1 MPVNTDV
8 TIPAN
13 SKTVVSTV
21 GTSSGKRVIITDSN
35 GAQRLIEVRVDPTDG
50 TSAVLSY
57 NITGDKSSPE
67 VLYTT
72 SADGSTNFGG
82 RGKNSDGNVVVTS
95 SAEALSSISNISI
108 DGQSVTDPNTLV
120 QEVVTTANTLST
132 SNGGSK
138 LIDINPGSIQL
149 TTVPGEAAE
158 SNNSGFSVTDV
169 VDKVGNLVK
178 NNNGIKQFVDLITL
192 TDDEIQAFDSLFQ
205 DGSGDKIRNA
215 IYPADNTYGKIRG
228 QDYVTIDQFTYLPPR
243 RSTLFGRDGNPTV
256 NFTEGQ
262 QRTTP
267 LKKFLAQVK
276 LPMPNNITDSNSVAW
291 GDDVMNN
298 LSATMTAGFMKNPL
312 LVGGLG
318 IAGSLIS
325 PSVGRAL
332 ALLASGGG
340 GAEGAQRVA
349 AAMASPQGQ
358 AQGAVNTGAAILG
371 ALGANVSPES
381 IFARGFGVIPNSNV
395 ELLFN
400 NVTLRSFQF
409 SWRMSPRDEDEAK
422 EVKKVIRFFK
432 QGMAAKT
439 MRNRAGERSLFLGTP
454 NVFRLQYRTAG
465 GEIIEGVNRIKPCAV
480 VGTAVNYT
488 PDGSWAAYDEG
499 QPVSCTLSIQMK
511 ELEPVFASDYSE
523 NIIGSRR
530 SNNRTTEEQFIGPFA
545 DPNRAVQDIGVG
557 DGDLYPIKPTE
568 VGY

>member
-8 TIPAN
+8 TIPEN

-95 SAEALSSISNISI
+95 SAEALSSISNITI

-138 LIDINPGSIQL
+138 LIDINPGSTQL

-158 SNNSGFSVTDV
+158 SNNSGFSVTDLGDKL
-169 VDKVGNLVK
+169 VDFAK
-178 NNNGIKQFVDLITL
+178 NNNGIQKFVDLITL
-192 TDDEIQAFDSLFQ
+192 TDEEIQAFDSLFQ
-205 DGSGDKIRNA
+205 DGGGDKIRNA
-215 IYPADNTYGKIRG
+215 IYPTDNTYGKIRG
-228 QDYVTIDQFTYLPPR
+228 QDYVTIDQYTYLPPR
-243 RSTLFGRDGNPTV
+243 RSTLFGKDGNPTV

-276 LPMPNNITDSNSVAW
+276 LPMPNNITDSNAVAW

-298 LSATMTAGFMKNPL
+298 LSATLTAGFMKNPL

-318 IAGSLIS
+318 IAGSLIN
-325 PSVGRAL
+325 PSLGRAL

-422 EVKKVIRFFK
+422 EVKKIIRFFK

-439 MRNRAGERSLFLGTP
+439 MQNRAGERSLFLGTP
-454 NVFRLQYRTAG
+454 NVFRLQYRTANG
-465 GEIIEGVNRIKPCAV
+465 KIIEGVNRIKPCAV

-511 ELEPVFASDYSE
+511 ELEPVYASDYSE

-530 SNNRTTEEQFIGPFA
+530 SGQVAVNFARGDGPLSPDVA
-545 DPNRAVQDIGVG
+545 GE
-557 DGDLYPIKPTE
+557 GDLYPISPNE

>member
-8 TIPAN
+8 TIPEN

-57 NITGDKSSPE
+57 NNTGDKSSPE

-72 SADGSTNFGG
+72 SADGSTSFGG

-95 SAEALSSISNISI
+95 SAEALSSISNITI

-120 QEVVTTANTLST
+120 QEVVTTANTLSI

-138 LIDINPGSIQL
+138 LIDINPGSTQL
-149 TTVPGEAAE
+149 ITVPGEAAE
-158 SNNSGFSVTDV
+158 SNNSGFSVTDLGDKL
-169 VDKVGNLVK
+169 VDFAK
-178 NNNGIKQFVDLITL
+178 NNNGIQKFVDLITL
-192 TDDEIQAFDSLFQ
+192 TDEEIQAFDSLFQ
-205 DGSGDKIRNA
+205 DGGGDKIRNA
-215 IYPADNTYGKIRG
+215 IYPTDNTYGKIRG
-228 QDYVTIDQFTYLPPR
+228 QDYVTIDQYTYLPPR
-243 RSTLFGRDGNPTV
+243 RSTLFGKDGNPTV

-276 LPMPNNITDSNSVAW
+276 LPMPNNITDSNAVAW

-298 LSATMTAGFMKNPL
+298 LSATLTAGFMKNPL

-318 IAGSLIS
+318 IAGSLIN
-325 PSVGRAL
+325 PSLGRAL

-358 AQGAVNTGAAILG
+358 AQGAVNAGAAILG

-422 EVKKVIRFFK
+422 QVKRIIRFFK

-439 MRNRAGERSLFLGTP
+439 MQNRAGERSLFLGTP
-454 NVFRLQYRTAG
+454 NVFRLQYRTTG
-465 GEIIEGVNRIKPCAV
+465 GRIIEGVNRIKPCAV

-511 ELEPVFASDYSE
+511 ELEPVYASDYSE

-530 SNNRTTEEQFIGPFA
+530 SGQVAVNFARGDGPLSPDVA
-545 DPNRAVQDIGVG
+545 GE
-557 DGDLYPIKPTE
+557 GDLYPISPDE

>member
-8 TIPAN
+8 TIPEN

-35 GAQRLIEVRVDPTDG
+35 GAQRFIEVRVDPTDG

-95 SAEALSSISNISI
+95 SAEALSSISNITI

-138 LIDINPGSIQL
+138 LIDINPGSTQL

-158 SNNSGFSVTDV
+158 SNNSGFSVTDLGDKL
-169 VDKVGNLVK
+169 VDFAK
-178 NNNGIKQFVDLITL
+178 NNNGIQQFVDLITL
-192 TDDEIQAFDSLFQ
+192 TDEEIQAFDSLFQ
-205 DGSGDKIRNA
+205 DGGGDKIRNA
-215 IYPADNTYGKIRG
+215 IYPTDNTYGKIRG
-228 QDYVTIDQFTYLPPR
+228 QDYVTIDQYTYLPPR
-243 RSTLFGRDGNPTV
+243 RSTLFGKDGNPTV

-276 LPMPNNITDSNSVAW
+276 LPMPNNITDSNAVAW

-298 LSATMTAGFMKNPL
+298 LSATLTAGFMKNPL

-318 IAGSLIS
+318 IAGSLIN
-325 PSVGRAL
+325 PSLGRAL

-358 AQGAVNTGAAILG
+358 AQGAVNAGAAILG

-422 EVKKVIRFFK
+422 QVKRIIRFFK

-439 MRNRAGERSLFLGTP
+439 MQNRAGERSLFLGTP
-454 NVFRLQYRTAG
+454 NVFRLQYRTTG
-465 GEIIEGVNRIKPCAV
+465 GRIIEGVNRIKPCAV

-511 ELEPVFASDYSE
+511 ELEPVYASDYSE

-530 SNNRTTEEQFIGPFA
+530 SGQVAVNFARGDGPLSPDVA
-545 DPNRAVQDIGVG
+545 GE
-557 DGDLYPIKPTE
+557 GDLYPISPNE

>member
-8 TIPAN
+8 TIPEN
-13 SKTVVSTV
+13 SKTVVGTV

-50 TSAVLSY
+50 TSAVLSFD
-57 NITGDKSSPE
+57 ITGNKSSPE

-72 SADGSTNFGG
+72 SADGSTSFGG

-95 SAEALSSISNISI
+95 SAEALTSISNITI

-120 QEVVTTANTLST
+120 QEVVTTANTLSI

-138 LIDINPGSIQL
+138 LIDINPGSTQL

-158 SNNSGFSVTDV
+158 SNNSGFSVTDFGTKI
-169 VDKVGNLVK
+169 VDAVK
-178 NNNGIKQFVDLITL
+178 NNNGIQQFVDLITL
-192 TDDEIQAFDSLFQ
+192 TDEEIQAFDSLFQ
-205 DGSGDKIRNA
+205 DGGGDKIRNA

-243 RSTLFGRDGNPTV
+243 RSTLFGRDGNPTE
-256 NFTEGQ
+256 NFTKGQ

-332 ALLASGGG
+332 ALIASGGG

-358 AQGAVNTGAAILG
+358 AQAAVNTGAAILG

-439 MRNRAGERSLFLGTP
+439 MQNRAGERSLFLGTP

-499 QPVSCTLSIQMK
+499 QPVSCTLSIQLK
-511 ELEPVFASDYSE
+511 ELEPIFASDYSE
-523 NIIGSRR
+523 NIIGRRR
-530 SNNRTTEEQFIGPFA
+530 SGQVAVDFARGDGPLSPDVA
-545 DPNRAVQDIGVG
+545 GE
-557 DGDLYPIKPTE
+557 GDLYPIRPEE